1 MYTICLYHGE
11 EKWDGPLNLKDMM
24 DFGADKELCRF
35 FADYPL
41 RLFCVNEQ
49 DDFGMFHT
57 ELRELFE
64 LLSCR
69 KDRKKLRQR
78 VSEREDYR
86 HLSPETAETLSVLLN
101 IPQLWEERNQYMKE
115 TEEKEEYDMC
125 QALREWSEEERAIG
139 RQEGIS
145 LGISQGISQGNERK
159 TNQVIRNMLAR
170 GYSDEDICVI
180 AECTVGKIEEVRQS
194 GIQ

>member
-1 MYTICLYHGE
+1 
-11 EKWDGPLNLKDMM
+11 
-24 DFGADKELCRF
+24 
-35 FADYPL
+35 
-41 RLFCVNEQ
+41 
-49 DDFGMFHT
+49 
-57 ELRELFE
+57 
-64 LLSCR
+64 
-69 KDRKKLRQR
+69 
-78 VSEREDYR
+78 
-86 HLSPETAETLSVLLN
+86 
-101 IPQLWEERNQYMKE
+101 MKE

-145 LGISQGISQGNERK
+145 LGISQGISQENERK

>member
-1 MYTICLYHGE
+1 
-11 EKWDGPLNLKDMM
+11 
-24 DFGADKELCRF
+24 
-35 FADYPL
+35 
-41 RLFCVNEQ
+41 
-49 DDFGMFHT
+49 
-57 ELRELFE
+57 
-64 LLSCR
+64 
-69 KDRKKLRQR
+69 
-78 VSEREDYR
+78 
-86 HLSPETAETLSVLLN
+86 
-101 IPQLWEERNQYMKE
+101 MKE

-170 GYSDEDICVI
+170 GYSDEDIRVI

>member
-1 MYTICLYHGE
+1 
-11 EKWDGPLNLKDMM
+11 
-24 DFGADKELCRF
+24 
-35 FADYPL
+35 
-41 RLFCVNEQ
+41 
-49 DDFGMFHT
+49 
-57 ELRELFE
+57 
-64 LLSCR
+64 
-69 KDRKKLRQR
+69 
-78 VSEREDYR
+78 
-86 HLSPETAETLSVLLN
+86 
-101 IPQLWEERNQYMKE
+101 MKE

-145 LGISQGISQGNERK
+145 QGNERK

-180 AECTVGKIEEVRQS
+180 AECSVVKIEVVRQS

>member
-11 EKWDGPLNLKDMM
+11 EKWDSPLNLKDMM

-101 IPQLWEERNQYMKE
+101 MPQLWEERNQYMKE

>member
-1 MYTICLYHGE
+1 
-11 EKWDGPLNLKDMM
+11 
-24 DFGADKELCRF
+24 
-35 FADYPL
+35 
-41 RLFCVNEQ
+41 
-49 DDFGMFHT
+49 
-57 ELRELFE
+57 
-64 LLSCR
+64 
-69 KDRKKLRQR
+69 
-78 VSEREDYR
+78 
-86 HLSPETAETLSVLLN
+86 
-101 IPQLWEERNQYMKE
+101 MKE

-145 LGISQGISQGNERK
+145 LGISQENERK